1 MNILIL
7 TGKFGMGHWSA
18 SQSLRQRLLRAFPD
32 ARVEVEDFFAYA
44 MPDAS
49 DALYKGF
56 SLLVTLGS
64 GLYNTYYKCTENI
77 TIKTKPPFESYF
89 QDKLLELLA
98 QRRPDAVV
106 CTHPTCAQL
115 MADYKRETGA
125 AVPWSPASPT

>member
-64 GLYNTYYKCTENI
+64 GLYNTYYKWGFVHNRGWTS
-77 TIKTKPPFESYF
+77 PP
-89 QDKLLELLA
+89 
-98 QRRPDAVV
+98 
-106 CTHPTCAQL
+106 
-115 MADYKRETGA
+115 
-125 AVPWSPASPT
+125 

>member
-64 GLYNTYYKCTENI
+64 
-77 TIKTKPPFESYF
+77 YF
-89 QDKLLELLA
+89 LPVSPVIFVLLTALI
-98 QRRPDAVV
+98 
-106 CTHPTCAQL
+106 
-115 MADYKRETGA
+115 GIA
-125 AVPWSPASPT
+125 AKNWGVKK

>member
-106 CTHPTCAQL
+106 CTPVSYTHLTLPTICS
-115 MADYKRETGA
+115 
-125 AVPWSPASPT
+125 V

>member
-106 CTHPTCAQL
+106 CTCLLYTSRC
-115 MADYKRETGA
+115 
-125 AVPWSPASPT
+125 V